1 MTDIELIEADL
12 ESIHDARRCM
22 ESMKSI
28 YKDSTLRVDFQIVW
42 TDLTGLALRLQRKL
56 DKLKNEGGAK

>member
-12 ESIHDARRCM
+12 KSIADARRCL

-28 YKDSTLRVDFQIVW
+28 RKDSVLRMDFQIMW
-42 TDLTGLALRLQRKL
+42 TDLTSLALRLQRKL
-56 DKLKNEGGAK
+56 DRLKNEGDAR